1 MPMDREWGRARAVE
15 LLKRAAS
22 WFEGELPRQRWHTML
37 ATKVGGLAVLACDA
51 RSREVAERILRD
63 APDAAFWAGAITNV
77 PVAEL
82 RRRIRRELPSATELD
97 QRFPFYG
104 AAVLDHLKRF
114 SGAHVLLV
122 LEGRS
127 QEAWESATTDLA
139 KEEHLETCAL
149 VGDNKRVLELHEVL
163 PPIRQ
168 DGPLMVACIE
178 SFRRDDEVTSR
189 KMLDRLLDRRPN
201 DCWMWIHLA
210 SGFLGRVPW
219 AGYPFPDY

>member
-1 MPMDREWGRARAVE
+1 MDGEWGRARAVE
-15 LLKRAAS
+15 LLQRAAS
-22 WFEGELPRQRWHTML
+22 WFEGELRRQRWHTML

-51 RSREVAERILRD
+51 RSRAVAERILRD

-77 PVAEL
+77 PVAGL

-97 QRFPFYG
+97 QLFPIYG
-104 AAVLDHLKRF
+104 ATVLDHVKRF
-114 SGAHVLLV
+114 SEAHVLLV

-127 QEAWESATTDLA
+127 REAWESATTDLA
-139 KEEHLETCAL
+139 KEEHLEACAV
-149 VGDNKRVLELHEVL
+149 VGDNERVLELREAL

-178 SFRRDDEVTSR
+178 SFRRNDEITSR
-189 KMLDRLLDRRPN
+189 KMLDRLHERRPH
-201 DCWMWIHLA
+201 DCGMWIHLA

-219 AGYPFPDY
+219 GGYPFPEY